1 MKNET
6 NFLNLFLVLVFIVLL
21 FYILKVGA
29 DLIIPFIIALLFS
42 FAIIGLSDF
51 YKNIGIGKYK
61 IPAFFAMI
69 LSLGTYVFI
78 FWLLGKMINT
88 NIQDVIKLLP
98 IYQER
103 VSSLYMSLLHY
114 FNIPSSVDAYSL
126 FQKID
131 ISSLFTSLISSI
143 TGIFSKAGI
152 ILFYVLFILLEYRFF
167 GEKIQL
173 MFQDGNKRENAFQ
186 TLEKI
191 KSDVKSYFLIKAMV
205 SVVTGFLSYLVMIIF
220 GLDFALFWAM
230 SICLLNFIPNV
241 GSVIA
246 VSLPVILSLIQYDS
260 LYPFLFIF
268 SGLIGIQILMSNIIE
283 PRFMGNKLNLS
294 PLVIVISL
302 GFWGIMWGIVG
313 MLLSVPLMVIMNI
326 IFSKFEATRPV
337 AILLSE
343 KGELDVHAS
352 RDVSQNKKELL
363 DNVKKRLEIIKNIK
377 N

>member
-21 FYILKVGA
+21 FYILKVWA

-51 YKNIGIGKYK
+51 YKNIWIWKYK

-69 LSLGTYVFI
+69 LSLWTYVFI

-167 GEKIQL
+167 WEKIQL

-205 SVVTGFLSYLVMIIF
+205 SVVTWFLSYLVMIIF

-241 GSVIA
+241 WSVIA

-302 GFWGIMWGIVG
+302 WFWGIMWWIVG

-343 KGELDVHAS
+343 KWELDVHAS